1 MKARYRRTLTEAADW
16 ENSIAGVTARL
27 NALFKTQQQLLK
39 HIEALEG
46 MLQRQKG
53 AVMAKKT
60 TKKTFHD

>member
-1 MKARYRRTLTEAADW
+1 VKARYRRTLTEATDW

-39 HIEALEG
+39 RIEALED

-53 AVMAKKT
+53 PSWPQKPP
-60 TKKTFHD
+60 KKTFHD